1 MRTLFTYILVLTVG
15 VSYAQI
21 GIGTSSPQ
29 ADLHVAGDML
39 IQETFKLNNLPTV
52 LPLEEDFKL
61 LTRSTTSNPIGKV
74 TELSVYDRTV
84 APINVVDYSFTNI
97 QLDNL
102 SDLDLQYDANKY
114 IVAISNFRY
123 TGDAITKT
131 PVSGTT
137 TYSVGN
143 FVVRTFINGGTWHL
157 EVQNRILD
165 ADISDTI
172 EYAVTLIV
180 YDKSF
185 YRNLPLI
192 STDLGGSNTGTAS
205 SVPILD

>member
-1 MRTLFTYILVLTVG
+1 MKRIITYIIFFAVG

-29 ADLHVAGDML
+29 ADLHVVGDML
-39 IQETFKLNNLPTV
+39 IQESFIMSTLPTV

-61 LTRSTTSNPIGKV
+61 ITRSNSSNPVGKV
-74 TELSVYDRTV
+74 TELSVYDRAV

-102 SDLDLQYDANKY
+102 SDLDLQYDASKY

-131 PVSGTT
+131 PVPATSTF
-137 TYSVGN
+137 SVGN
-143 FVVRTFINGGTWHL
+143 FVVRTFISAGTWHL
-157 EVQNRILD
+157 EIQNRILD
-165 ADISDTI
+165 ADVLDTI

-192 STDLGGSNTGTAS
+192 TTDLGGSNTGTAS
-205 SVPILD
+205 STPILD